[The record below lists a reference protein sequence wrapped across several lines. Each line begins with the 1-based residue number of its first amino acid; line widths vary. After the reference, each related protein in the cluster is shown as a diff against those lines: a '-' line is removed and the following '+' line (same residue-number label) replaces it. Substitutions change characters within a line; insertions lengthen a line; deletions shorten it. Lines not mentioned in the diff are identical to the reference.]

1 LNKPNEEIIV
11 NSTIESTEDKE
22 ILPSSLKEDKLKINN
37 LNETK
42 IKKTRNIFSQV
53 NEENKLEEK
62 LSN

>member
-1 LNKPNEEIIV
+1 MNKPNEEIIV